1 MGRLEV
7 LQKFI
12 SFLEENDVL
21 LPYINNLSR
30 PLDILL
36 STNRLIM
43 GAFYWEKTAEGHN
56 FWYNLSTKWVN
67 TSKDYP
73 NYSYH
78 LETVYDYLNS
88 YIWKNL

>member
-36 STNRLIM
+36 STNRFIM

-56 FWYNLSTKWVN
+56 FWYDLSTKWVDISN
-67 TSKDYP
+67 DYP

>member
-12 SFLEENDVL
+12 SFLEENDIL

-36 STNRLIM
+36 STNRFIM
-43 GAFYWEKTAEGHN
+43 GAFYWRKLLKGITFGTI
-56 FWYNLSTKWVN
+56 SR
-67 TSKDYP
+67 
-73 NYSYH
+73 
-78 LETVYDYLNS
+78 LNGWIS
-88 YIWKNL
+88 RMIILTILTFQKHYTII

>member
-1 MGRLEV
+1 
-7 LQKFI
+7 
-12 SFLEENDVL
+12 
-21 LPYINNLSR
+21 
-30 PLDILL
+30 
-36 STNRLIM
+36 M

-56 FWYNLSTKWVN
+56 FWHNLSTKWVDISN
-67 TSKDYP
+67 DYP

>member
-12 SFLEENDVL
+12 LFLEENDVL

-30 PLDILL
+30 PLDTLL
-36 STNRLIM
+36 STNRFIM

-56 FWYNLSTKWVN
+56 FWHDLSIKWVDI
-67 TSKDYP
+67 SKDYP
-73 NYSYH
+73 NYSYF
-78 LETVYDYLNS
+78 LETIYDYLNS

>member
-12 SFLEENDVL
+12 SFLEENDAL
-21 LPYINNLSR
+21 FPYINNLNR
-30 PLDILL
+30 PLDTLL
-36 STNRLIM
+36 STNRFIM

-56 FWYNLSTKWVN
+56 FWRDLSTKWVDISN
-67 TSKDYP
+67 DYP
-73 NYSYH
+73 NYSYF

>member
-30 PLDILL
+30 PLDTLL
-36 STNRLIM
+36 STNRFIM

-56 FWYNLSTKWVN
+56 FWYDLSTKWVN
-67 TSKDYP
+67 ISKDYP
-73 NYSYH
+73 NYSYF
-78 LETVYDYLNS
+78 LETLHDYLNS

>member
-21 LPYINNLSR
+21 LPYINNLNR
-30 PLDILL
+30 PLDVLL
-36 STNRLIM
+36 STKRFIM

-56 FWYNLSTKWVN
+56 FWYDLSTNWVDI
-67 TSKDYP
+67 SKDYP
-73 NYSYH
+73 NSSYH